1 MKKELNQLAKGDIF
15 MIMMISK
22 CYFKQKS
29 LVQMT
34 SWGDWEPPRYGGGG
48 GGMLGVMGPHE
59 IGGCSGTMNYTPIT
73 SQLYLNYKTY

>member
-34 SWGDWEPPRYGGGG
+34 SWVIGSLHAMGGGG
-48 GGMLGVMGPHE
+48 YVGGNGAP
-59 IGGCSGTMNYTPIT
+59 
-73 SQLYLNYKTY
+73 